1 MFSMMTHRI
10 TELSIMTPSIAT
22 LSTMTFS
29 IIIRKWDIQHNDFR
43 IMYLNAYTECYSRYV
58 VMVSVITGN
67 VVILNVV
74 AL

>member
-1 MFSMMTHRI
+1 MT
-10 TELSIMTPSIAT
+10 
-22 LSTMTFS
+22 
-29 IIIRKWDIQHNDFR
+29 FR
-43 IMYLNAYTECYSRYV
+43 IMNLNAYAEFECYSRYV